1 MLRGL
6 LLTYLYYRALAI
18 SITGGVVH
26 GDELMYGTKPPRRY
40 SVTSSAKGRHVLRD
54 KPSRPLRMA
63 VTSSANGRHVLC
75 ERPSRPLRMAV
86 SVFTYICLIVY
97 HL

>member
-40 SVTSSAKGRHVLRD
+40 SVTSSAKGRQVLHD
-54 KPSRPLRMA
+54 KPSRPPRLA
-63 VTSSANGRHVLC
+63 VTSSANGRVRLYIYMSH
-75 ERPSRPLRMAV
+75 RV
-86 SVFTYICLIVY
+86 SLVRHGYLTNETKQS
-97 HL
+97 HQ